1 MSDVDIMA
9 KEASSFKEFV
19 KEFYKEFR
27 DFPKN
32 RDAMKWLEDTYKS
45 VSEGTESDELER
57 VADALP
63 QTVEEMINEISL
75 SSAGVRDFLRAL
87 YRNNKILKKL
97 GFSNF
102 KGAVDYIRSNGGRDW
117 DELRDEATGF
127 GLKFESIESLDET
140 AYNLGNDQF
149 TRKNMTPT
157 QILDLA
163 MAYSQTSGNKMY
175 GNKMPRMINVANDLA
190 NLNGTTQLNAKMRG
204 KEPALILFLLK
215 NGLVS
220 KDEYVKLYKDLIE
233 KQISVVK
240 ALKNADPASRM
251 VGGAAARAAHKDMKG
266 EFEEG
271 VNSPAYKGPIG
282 YDDGCDCYP
291 DEIDEALGNDKSM
304 LALVDILSNSMEHY
318 DEKDFLQTIRGGQG
332 WSGIAG
338 FQNSSLIPIFKSI
351 YKKYWT
357 VSPKNRTNWSLKDWI
372 KWLKPF
378 GLEESI
384 NKEEVTEG
392 DGLWANIR
400 AKRARGEKPA
410 HGNSDAHKDAVAAGK
425 KINKEESV
433 TEEAKRDYKA
443 EYKKF
448 QSSTESKKYRAELN
462 KYNRDKGTYGNGD
475 GKDASHKNGKIVG
488 FEAESVNRGRAE
500 KSRLKKESTTNEA
513 GCGCGCGCGGSTLKE
528 NTEPSIISQLRD
540 IVKHN
545 QNKVLVDPKSGK
557 KIRVDLYSASAIT
570 QVYDAFKQQSNKD
583 KFVSS
588 GLLAMQSIAFKLLK

>member
-75 SSAGVRDFLRAL
+75 SSSGVRDFLRAL
-87 YRNNKILKKL
+87 YRNNTILKKL

-127 GLKFESIESLDET
+127 GLKFESIESLDES

-149 TRKNMTPT
+149 TRKNMTPV

-163 MAYSQTSGNKMY
+163 MAYAKVPGKGNPMY
-175 GNKMPRMINVANDLA
+175 GNKMPKMINVANDLA
-190 NLNGTTQLNAKMRG
+190 KLNGTIQLDIKTRS
-204 KEPALILFLLK
+204 KEPALILSLLK
-215 NGLVS
+215 TKLVT
-220 KDEYVKLYKDLIE
+220 KDEYVKLYTNLLQ
-233 KQISVVK
+233 KQISVIG

-251 VGGAAARAAHKDMKG
+251 VGGAAARAAHKDMRG
-266 EFEEG
+266 EFEE
-271 VNSPAYKGPIG
+271 S
-282 YDDGCDCYP
+282 
-291 DEIDEALGNDKSM
+291 
-304 LALVDILSNSMEHY
+304 
-318 DEKDFLQTIRGGQG
+318 
-332 WSGIAG
+332 
-338 FQNSSLIPIFKSI
+338 
-351 YKKYWT
+351 
-357 VSPKNRTNWSLKDWI
+357 
-372 KWLKPF
+372 
-378 GLEESI
+378 
-384 NKEEVTEG
+384 VTEG

-400 AKRARGEKPA
+400 AKQARGEKPA

-433 TEEAKRDYKA
+433 TEETKRDYKA

-570 QVYDAFKQQSNKD
+570 QVYDAFGQQSNKD

-588 GLLAMQSIAFKLLK
+588 GLLGMQSIAFKLLK

>member
-1 MSDVDIMA
+1 MKKSIKEGSMSDVDLMA

-27 DFPKN
+27 DFPKT
-32 RDAMKWLEDTYKS
+32 REAMKWLEDTYKS

-57 VADALP
+57 VADGLP

-87 YRNNKILKKL
+87 YRNNNILKKL

-127 GLKFESIESLDET
+127 GLKFES
-140 AYNLGNDQF
+140 
-149 TRKNMTPT
+149 
-157 QILDLA
+157 
-163 MAYSQTSGNKMY
+163 
-175 GNKMPRMINVANDLA
+175 
-190 NLNGTTQLNAKMRG
+190 
-204 KEPALILFLLK
+204 
-215 NGLVS
+215 
-220 KDEYVKLYKDLIE
+220 
-233 KQISVVK
+233 
-240 ALKNADPASRM
+240 
-251 VGGAAARAAHKDMKG
+251 
-266 EFEEG
+266 
-271 VNSPAYKGPIG
+271 VN
-282 YDDGCDCYP
+282 
-291 DEIDEALGNDKSM
+291 EALGNDKSM

-357 VSPKNRTNWSLKDWI
+357 VSPKNRTNWSSKDWI

-384 NKEEVTEG
+384 TKESVNEAPNTGERIQNLNNRIKALKDKISATKSPEQKKLFSDRLVNALQT
-392 DGLWANIR
+392 LSNI
-400 AKRARGEKPA
+400 K
-410 HGNSDAHKDAVAAGK
+410 KDHSIKAPHRES
-425 KINKEESV
+425 IKEESPCWDGYKQVGMKDKGGKQVPNCVPNNESVNEGVKLSLVDPNTNKFIKTLSLSRTYKEAEKEVETLNRRLSSSQKTKGLYWKVTSIGEAV

-462 KYNRDKGTYGNGD
+462 KYNRDNGTYGNGD

-488 FEAESVNRGRAE
+488 FEAESINRGRAE

-513 GCGCGCGCGGSTLKE
+513 GCGCGCNTCGGSNLTE
-528 NTEPSIISQLRD
+528 NIEPTIISQLKD

-545 QNKVLVDPKSGK
+545 QSKVLVDPKSGK
-557 KIRVDLYSASAIT
+557 KMRVDLYSASAIT

-583 KFVSS
+583 KFVGS
-588 GLLAMQSIAFKLLK
+588 GLIAMQSIAMKLLK

>member
-1 MSDVDIMA
+1 MKKSIKEGSMSDVDLMA
-9 KEASSFKEFV
+9 KEAASFKEFV

-27 DFPKN
+27 DFPKT
-32 RDAMKWLEDTYKS
+32 REAMKWLEDTYKS

-87 YRNNKILKKL
+87 YRNNNILKKL

-127 GLKFESIESLDET
+127 GLKFES
-140 AYNLGNDQF
+140 
-149 TRKNMTPT
+149 
-157 QILDLA
+157 
-163 MAYSQTSGNKMY
+163 
-175 GNKMPRMINVANDLA
+175 
-190 NLNGTTQLNAKMRG
+190 
-204 KEPALILFLLK
+204 
-215 NGLVS
+215 
-220 KDEYVKLYKDLIE
+220 
-233 KQISVVK
+233 
-240 ALKNADPASRM
+240 
-251 VGGAAARAAHKDMKG
+251 
-266 EFEEG
+266 
-271 VNSPAYKGPIG
+271 VN
-282 YDDGCDCYP
+282 
-291 DEIDEALGNDKSM
+291 EALGNDKSM

-357 VSPKNRTNWSLKDWI
+357 VSPKNRTNWSSKDWI

-384 NKEEVTEG
+384 TKEEV
-392 DGLWANIR
+392 
-400 AKRARGEKPA
+400 
-410 HGNSDAHKDAVAAGK
+410 V
-425 KINKEESV
+425 KEESPCW
-433 TEEAKRDYKA
+433 DGYKQVGM
-443 EYKKF
+443 K
-448 QSSTESKKYRAELN
+448 
-462 KYNRDKGTYGNGD
+462 DKG
-475 GKDASHKNGKIVG
+475 GKQVPNCVPNN
-488 FEAESVNRGRAE
+488 ESVNEGVKLSLVDPNTNKFIKTLSLSRTYKEAE
-500 KSRLKKESTTNEA
+500 KEVETLNRRLSSSQKTKGLYWKVTSIGEAVNEA

-528 NTEPSIISQLRD
+528 NAEPTIISQLKD

-545 QNKVLVDPKSGK
+545 QSKVLVDPKSGK
-557 KIRVDLYSASAIT
+557 KMRVDLYSASAIT

-583 KFVSS
+583 KFVGS
-588 GLLAMQSIAFKLLK
+588 GLIAMQSIAMKLLK

>member
-1 MSDVDIMA
+1 MKKSIKEGSMSDVDLMA
-9 KEASSFKEFV
+9 KEAASFKEFV

-27 DFPKN
+27 DFPKT
-32 RDAMKWLEDTYKS
+32 REAMKWLEDTYKS

-87 YRNNKILKKL
+87 YRNNTILKKL

-127 GLKFESIESLDET
+127 GLKFES
-140 AYNLGNDQF
+140 
-149 TRKNMTPT
+149 
-157 QILDLA
+157 
-163 MAYSQTSGNKMY
+163 
-175 GNKMPRMINVANDLA
+175 
-190 NLNGTTQLNAKMRG
+190 
-204 KEPALILFLLK
+204 
-215 NGLVS
+215 
-220 KDEYVKLYKDLIE
+220 
-233 KQISVVK
+233 
-240 ALKNADPASRM
+240 
-251 VGGAAARAAHKDMKG
+251 
-266 EFEEG
+266 
-271 VNSPAYKGPIG
+271 VN
-282 YDDGCDCYP
+282 
-291 DEIDEALGNDKSM
+291 EALGNDKSM

-357 VSPKNRTNWSLKDWI
+357 VSPKNRTNWSSKDWI

-384 NKEEVTEG
+384 TKEEV
-392 DGLWANIR
+392 
-400 AKRARGEKPA
+400 
-410 HGNSDAHKDAVAAGK
+410 V
-425 KINKEESV
+425 KEESPCWDGYKQVGMKDKGGKQVPNCVPNNESVNEGVKLSLVDPNTNKFIKTLSLSRTYKEAEKEVETLNRRLSSSQKTKGLYWKVTSIGEAV

-462 KYNRDKGTYGNGD
+462 KYNRDNGTYGNGD

-488 FEAESVNRGRAE
+488 FEAESINRGRAE

-513 GCGCGCGCGGSTLKE
+513 GCGCGCNTCGGSNLTE
-528 NTEPSIISQLRD
+528 NIEPTIISQLKD

-545 QNKVLVDPKSGK
+545 QSKVLVDPKSGK
-557 KIRVDLYSASAIT
+557 KMRVDLYSASAIT

-583 KFVSS
+583 KFVGS
-588 GLLAMQSIAFKLLK
+588 GLIAMQSIAMKLLK

>member
-1 MSDVDIMA
+1 MKKSIKEGSMSDVDLMA

-27 DFPKN
+27 DFPKT
-32 RDAMKWLEDTYKS
+32 REAMKWLEDTYKS

-57 VADALP
+57 VADGLP

-87 YRNNKILKKL
+87 YRNNNILKKL

-127 GLKFESIESLDET
+127 GLKFES
-140 AYNLGNDQF
+140 
-149 TRKNMTPT
+149 
-157 QILDLA
+157 
-163 MAYSQTSGNKMY
+163 
-175 GNKMPRMINVANDLA
+175 
-190 NLNGTTQLNAKMRG
+190 
-204 KEPALILFLLK
+204 
-215 NGLVS
+215 
-220 KDEYVKLYKDLIE
+220 
-233 KQISVVK
+233 
-240 ALKNADPASRM
+240 
-251 VGGAAARAAHKDMKG
+251 
-266 EFEEG
+266 
-271 VNSPAYKGPIG
+271 VN
-282 YDDGCDCYP
+282 
-291 DEIDEALGNDKSM
+291 EALGNDKSM

-357 VSPKNRTNWSLKDWI
+357 VSPKNRTNWSSKDWI

-433 TEEAKRDYKA
+433 TEEA
-443 EYKKF
+443 
-448 QSSTESKKYRAELN
+448 
-462 KYNRDKGTYGNGD
+462 
-475 GKDASHKNGKIVG
+475 
-488 FEAESVNRGRAE
+488 
-500 KSRLKKESTTNEA
+500 
-513 GCGCGCGCGGSTLKE
+513 GCGCGCNTCGGSNLTE
-528 NTEPSIISQLRD
+528 NTEPTIISQLKD

-557 KIRVDLYSASAIT
+557 KMRVDLYSASAIT

-583 KFVSS
+583 KFVGS
-588 GLLAMQSIAFKLLK
+588 GLIAMQSIAMKLLK